1 MTKKYFMLYA
11 LKAPVIYTGDEKI
24 KGRVIIIENG
34 SIKGL
39 VDDKDIPGGLEIINY
54 AGCSIAPGLI
64 DLQIAGAG
72 GYLFSENPTAE
83 ALEAMTESIVKSGTT
98 AFLIAV
104 PTNSF
109 DAYREMFEVLRNNP
123 HPAVLGLHLE
133 GPYINKERGGAHN
146 RIFIRQADK
155 NELKT
160 LLDEAGGI
168 IKMMTLA
175 PELCNKEFIKLLNE
189 YEIVVAAG
197 HSNASFKEAMEGFGW
212 GVGTVTH
219 LFNAMS
225 PFHHRDPGLPG
236 AALLSEN
243 ACASIIADGIHVDY
257 SAVSL
262 AKKIMRERLF
272 LVSDAVEEN
281 TGGAYPH
288 VRRDDRFTLPDGT
301 LSGSGLTMLRAVR
314 NCVENAGIQMEEALR
329 MASLYPARLMGS
341 LNCGSIRQGN
351 RANLTVFDHNYA
363 LKQVV
368 VNGQLYF

>member
-1 MTKKYFMLYA
+1 MLYA
-11 LKAPVIYTGDEKI
+11 LKAPHILTGDEKI
-24 KGRVIIIENG
+24 KGRVIIIENDTIQG
-34 SIKGL
+34 II
-39 VDDKDIPGGLEIINY
+39 DDKDLPRGMQIIDY
-54 AGCSIAPGLI
+54 AGCTIAPGLI
-64 DLQIAGAG
+64 DLQIAGGG

-133 GPYINKERGGAHN
+133 GPYINGERGGAHN
-146 RIFIRQADK
+146 RQFIRKADR
-155 NELKT
+155 NELRA
-160 LLDEAGGI
+160 LLDDAGGL

-175 PELCNKEFIKLLNE
+175 PELCDKEFIKLLNN
-189 YEIVVAAG
+189 YGIVVAAG
-197 HSNASFKEAMEGFGW
+197 HSNASFKEAMAAFGW
-212 GVGTVTH
+212 GVRTVTH
-219 LFNAMS
+219 LFNAMT

-236 AALLSEN
+236 AALLSKN

-288 VRRDDRFTLPDGT
+288 VRRDNIFTLPDGT
-301 LSGSGLTMLRAVR
+301 LSGSGLNMLRAVR
-314 NCVENAGIQMEEALR
+314 NCVENAGIEQDEALR
-329 MASLYPARLMGS
+329 MASLYPARLIGL

-368 VNGQLYF
+368 VDGQLCF